1 MADRPGLVRIMAA
14 AFLAASVASSTAMPH
29 WAAESAGAS
38 LTPDRGGSV
47 LLIVETKAKHRRS
60 VEGFKSSVRAYSPL

>member
-29 WAAESAGAS
+29 WAAERAGAS
-38 LTPDRGGSV
+38 LTPERGGS
-47 LLIVETKAKHRRS
+47 LLLSVETQEKQQSKNSR
-60 VEGFKSSVRAYSPL
+60 